1 MCLCFRRRRPSFRY
15 RQLPSAETLL
25 ESARPSPVRL
35 ASSRPHTTWASPP
48 PPLPAQPPPPRH
60 PAVAAGFAETTPT
73 SPFSQQRERLIL
85 ELFPFKD
92 AGKFHEWLRGGPV
105 QGSWREFQRD
115 LLARL
120 PADGDRPDPGPDKAR
135 MAQATKDAINAR
147 SQKFLVYHPD
157 KSGWSPEDHHV
168 RFMTTVI
175 MDSLLANLWS
185 DSDWKKKNLDIYK
198 AVYEVLFFL
207 KASHYMNQQAP
218 PSYSD

>member
-1 MCLCFRRRRPSFRY
+1 MGV
-15 RQLPSAETLL
+15 SA
-25 ESARPSPVRL
+25 SAAPL
-35 ASSRPHTTWASPP
+35 AQPP
-48 PPLPAQPPPPRH
+48 PPPPRH
-60 PAVAAGFAETTPT
+60 PAAAVTGLAETT

-85 ELFPFKD
+85 ELLPFKD

-115 LLARL
+115 LLARV
-120 PADGDRPDPGPDKAR
+120 PADRPDPDKAR
-135 MAQATKDAINAR
+135 MAQATKDAVNAR

-157 KSGWSPEDHHV
+157 KSGWSPEDHYV

-175 MDSLLANLWS
+175 LDSLLANLWS
-185 DSDWKKKNLDIYK
+185 DSDWKKRNIDICK

>member
-1 MCLCFRRRRPSFRY
+1 MGV
-15 RQLPSAETLL
+15 SA
-25 ESARPSPVRL
+25 SAAPPF
-35 ASSRPHTTWASPP
+35 AQPP
-48 PPLPAQPPPPRH
+48 PPPPPRH
-60 PAVAAGFAETTPT
+60 PAVAAGLAETTM

-120 PADGDRPDPGPDKAR
+120 PADGDRPDPDKAR